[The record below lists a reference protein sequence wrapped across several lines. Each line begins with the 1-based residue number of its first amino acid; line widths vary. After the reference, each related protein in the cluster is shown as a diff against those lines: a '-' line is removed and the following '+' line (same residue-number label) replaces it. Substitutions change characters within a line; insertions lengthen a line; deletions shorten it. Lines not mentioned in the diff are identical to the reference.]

1 MGRSRVIARSRGL
14 TVAEVVVAIGVL
26 AIMLVTTLL
35 LFTQLMASTTKN
47 NLVNLGSLYADR
59 ILEQMVASPNPAP
72 PAFSALT
79 TGEESVVSHGDGRST
94 TFAYRVEA
102 TSLTPVQEPG
112 EQWLLEVE
120 VHWWHA
126 DPNTPNQDRRGYGRL
141 STKQRRMVYI
151 KRGD

>member
-1 MGRSRVIARSRGL
+1 MSMAQVIARDRGL

-26 AIMLVTTLL
+26 ATMLVAVLL

-59 ILEQMVASPNPAP
+59 ILEQTVKNRSLSA
-72 PAFSALT
+72 PAFQPLVS
-79 TGEESVVSHGDGRST
+79 GEESVVSHGDESST

-102 TSLTPVQEPG
+102 TQLTPTTTPG

-120 VHWWHA
+120 VQWWH
-126 DPNTPNQDRRGYGRL
+126 DTPSTPSKGRAGYGRL
-141 STKQRRMVYI
+141 STKQRRIVYV
-151 KRGD
+151 KR